1 MHANQQTILRI
12 LLGKIMNEIQSSNQH
27 QIPDRE
33 VPYTDAVVQL
43 TGKDGNAFLILGLVR
58 RGILRSNH
66 PELVDEFMNEAID
79 GDYDH
84 LLQTCMRYVSV
95 E

>member
-1 MHANQQTILRI
+1 
-12 LLGKIMNEIQSSNQH
+12 MNEIQTNNQPT
-27 QIPDRE
+27 PDNE

-66 PELVDEFMNEAID
+66 PDLADKFMNEATD

>member
-1 MHANQQTILRI
+1 
-12 LLGKIMNEIQSSNQH
+12 MNENITTPVQ
-27 QIPDRE
+27 D

-58 RGILRSNH
+58 RGIARSNH
-66 PELVDEFMNEAID
+66 PELAEQFLLDAMD

-84 LLQTCMRYVSV
+84 LLKTCFRYVSV

>member
-1 MHANQQTILRI
+1 MEEHQAS
-12 LLGKIMNEIQSSNQH
+12 EQSA
-27 QIPDRE
+27 
-33 VPYTDAVVQL
+33 PYTDAVVQL
-43 TGKDGNAFLILGLVR
+43 TGKDSNAFSILGLVR
-58 RGILRSNH
+58 RGISRSNH
-66 PELVDEFMNEAID
+66 PELAEAFMREATE

>member
-1 MHANQQTILRI
+1 MNETQNNQQASE
-12 LLGKIMNEIQSSNQH
+12 K
-27 QIPDRE
+27 E

-43 TGKDGNAFLILGLVR
+43 TGKDGNALLILGLVR

-66 PELVDEFMNEAID
+66 PELADEFMNEAID

>member
-1 MHANQQTILRI
+1 MKND
-12 LLGKIMNEIQSSNQH
+12 NETVVSQ
-27 QIPDRE
+27 

-43 TGKDGNAFLILGLVR
+43 TGKDSNAFSIIGLVR
-58 RGILRSNH
+58 RGISRSNH
-66 PELVDEFMNEAID
+66 PELGEAFMREATA
-79 GDYDH
+79 GNYDQ

>member
-1 MHANQQTILRI
+1 MQNNHNPL
-12 LLGKIMNEIQSSNQH
+12 
-27 QIPDRE
+27 
-33 VPYTDAVVQL
+33 TDAVVKL
-43 TGKDGNAFLILGLVR
+43 VGKDGNAFSIIAAVRLGIR
-58 RGILRSNH
+58 RSNH
-66 PELVDEFMNEAID
+66 PELEEPFAREAMQ

>member
-1 MHANQQTILRI
+1 MQDNH
-12 LLGKIMNEIQSSNQH
+12 S
-27 QIPDRE
+27 

-43 TGKDGNAFLILGLVR
+43 TGIDGNAFSIIGLVR
-58 RGILRSNH
+58 RSILRSNH
-66 PELVDEFMNEAID
+66 PELAAAFMQEVTQ

-95 E
+95 EC

>member
-1 MHANQQTILRI
+1 MNQIL
-12 LLGKIMNEIQSSNQH
+12 SSNQ
-27 QIPDRE
+27 QLADRK
-33 VPYTDAVVQL
+33 VPYTDAVVAL
-43 TGKDGNAFLILGLVR
+43 TRQDGNAFLILGLVR
-58 RGILRSNH
+58 RAISRSNH
-66 PELVDEFMNEAID
+66 PDLANEFMQEAMS

>member
-1 MHANQQTILRI
+1 MNQVQSGNQPLATRI
-12 LLGKIMNEIQSSNQH
+12 T
-27 QIPDRE
+27 
-33 VPYTDAVVQL
+33 PYTDAVVAL

-58 RGILRSNH
+58 RGISRSNH
-66 PELVDEFMNEAID
+66 PELAEEFMQEAMS

-95 E
+95 D

>member
-1 MHANQQTILRI
+1 M
-12 LLGKIMNEIQSSNQH
+12 KEVQSSDQ
-27 QIPDRE
+27 QIPDRG

-43 TGKDGNAFLILGLVR
+43 TGKDGNAILIIGLVR
-58 RGILRSNH
+58 RSILRSNH
-66 PELVDEFMNEAID
+66 PELADEFMLEAID

-84 LLQTCMRYVSV
+84 LLQTCMRYVSI

>member
-1 MHANQQTILRI
+1 MKND
-12 LLGKIMNEIQSSNQH
+12 NETVVSQ
-27 QIPDRE
+27 

-43 TGKDGNAFLILGLVR
+43 TGKDGNAFLIIGLVR
-58 RGILRSNH
+58 RGISCSNH
-66 PELVDEFMNEAID
+66 PELGKNFMREATA
-79 GDYDH
+79 GNYDQ

>member
-1 MHANQQTILRI
+1 
-12 LLGKIMNEIQSSNQH
+12 MNETQTNTQPT
-27 QIPDRE
+27 PDHE

-43 TGKDGNAFLILGLVR
+43 TGQNGNAILILGLVR
-58 RGILRSNH
+58 RGILHSNH
-66 PELVDEFMNEAID
+66 PELADQFMNEATD

-84 LLQTCMRYVSV
+84 LLRTCMRYVSI

>member
-1 MHANQQTILRI
+1 
-12 LLGKIMNEIQSSNQH
+12 MNEIQSSKVQETG
-27 QIPDRE
+27 RE

-43 TGKDGNAFLILGLVR
+43 SGENGNAFSILGRVR
-58 RGILRSNH
+58 RGIRQSNH
-66 PELVDEFMNEAID
+66 PELEAEFVREATE

-84 LLQTCMRYVSV
+84 LLQTCFRYVSV